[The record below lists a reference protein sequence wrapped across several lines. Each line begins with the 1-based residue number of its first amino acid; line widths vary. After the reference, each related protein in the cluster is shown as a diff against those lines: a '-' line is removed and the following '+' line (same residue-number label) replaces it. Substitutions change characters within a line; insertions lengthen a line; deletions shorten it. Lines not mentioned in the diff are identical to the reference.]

1 MKQHFLNGRLN
12 VAQCPSCG
20 AITQVATPILYH
32 DPDHE
37 LFMVHVPME
46 MSLPHSEQEKLIGQ
60 LVKRA
65 MDSLPPEKRRGYMF
79 QPQTVLSMQTFVEKI
94 LETEGVTPEMM
105 ARQRQQAQLLKD
117 LVLAD
122 KETISRLLQ
131 ERSDEFDEVFF
142 GMLRSNLEAA
152 ERSGQEDIQLRLV
165 NLQARLYRETEFGR
179 QLMNQQKAL
188 HAFSREAKKQGLSP
202 DLLLKHVLE
211 HRDDD
216 MVVDALIMG
225 GQQAFNYEFFAKL
238 TEKIEKR
245 QKAGASVEQY
255 LALRERLLEI
265 QQALEQRSRQIIG
278 GAQATLQA
286 ILQADDRAAAVYENI
301 EDIDDAFMY
310 VLANTIALA
319 EQQKKHTQVAAL
331 QEVQA
336 LIMQLLEQQ
345 LPPEI
350 KLINE
355 LLEAENEAEQRNLL
369 RERKELIGPPLLQ
382 MVQAIRADAQE
393 TDEELDSRLGPIESM
408 IQTQLLMA

>member
-1 MKQHFLNGRLN
+1 
-12 VAQCPSCG
+12 
-20 AITQVATPILYH
+20 
-32 DPDHE
+32 
-37 LFMVHVPME
+37 
-46 MSLPHSEQEKLIGQ
+46 
-60 LVKRA
+60 
-65 MDSLPPEKRRGYMF
+65 
-79 QPQTVLSMQTFVEKI
+79 

>member
-1 MKQHFLNGRLN
+1 
-12 VAQCPSCG
+12 
-20 AITQVATPILYH
+20 
-32 DPDHE
+32 
-37 LFMVHVPME
+37 MVHVPME

-60 LVKRA
+60 LDKRA

>member
-1 MKQHFLNGRLN
+1 
-12 VAQCPSCG
+12 
-20 AITQVATPILYH
+20 
-32 DPDHE
+32 
-37 LFMVHVPME
+37 
-46 MSLPHSEQEKLIGQ
+46 
-60 LVKRA
+60 
-65 MDSLPPEKRRGYMF
+65 
-79 QPQTVLSMQTFVEKI
+79 
-94 LETEGVTPEMM
+94 
-105 ARQRQQAQLLKD
+105 
-117 LVLAD
+117 
-122 KETISRLLQ
+122 
-131 ERSDEFDEVFF
+131 
-142 GMLRSNLEAA
+142 
-152 ERSGQEDIQLRLV
+152 LV

-393 TDEELDSRLGPIESM
+393 TDAELDSRLGPLESM

>member
-1 MKQHFLNGRLN
+1 
-12 VAQCPSCG
+12 
-20 AITQVATPILYH
+20 
-32 DPDHE
+32 
-37 LFMVHVPME
+37 
-46 MSLPHSEQEKLIGQ
+46 
-60 LVKRA
+60 
-65 MDSLPPEKRRGYMF
+65 
-79 QPQTVLSMQTFVEKI
+79 
-94 LETEGVTPEMM
+94 
-105 ARQRQQAQLLKD
+105 
-117 LVLAD
+117 
-122 KETISRLLQ
+122 
-131 ERSDEFDEVFF
+131 
-142 GMLRSNLEAA
+142 
-152 ERSGQEDIQLRLV
+152 
-165 NLQARLYRETEFGR
+165 
-179 QLMNQQKAL
+179 
-188 HAFSREAKKQGLSP
+188 
-202 DLLLKHVLE
+202 
-211 HRDDD
+211 
-216 MVVDALIMG
+216 
-225 GQQAFNYEFFAKL
+225 
-238 TEKIEKR
+238 
-245 QKAGASVEQY
+245 
-255 LALRERLLEI
+255 LLEI

>member
-1 MKQHFLNGRLN
+1 MKQNFLNGRLN